1 MNTTI
6 IEFERETLIAG
17 IKALFELLT
26 YEEKT
31 ALIQRIEES
40 RQIRVV

>member
-6 IEFERETLIAG
+6 IEFERETLIAE
-17 IKALFELLT
+17 IRALFELLS
-26 YEEKT
+26 YEEKA

-40 RQIRVV
+40 RQMRAV